1 MSKKLKENPTS
12 LDFVS
17 LQVRDISLSKKF
29 YHDNLGFRVED
40 ETRPDAVVFSTGM
53 GAIFAIRKPLV
64 DLNQVSQV
72 GFGIGL
78 WFYLPDVK
86 DIFENAKET
95 GIRIIQPPTMGPF
108 GEMLILAD
116 PDGYVITLHT
126 KQ

>member
-1 MSKKLKENPTS
+1 MSKKLMENRTS

-17 LQVRDISLSKKF
+17 LQVRDMPLSKKF
-29 YHDNLGFRVED
+29 YQDILGFRVED

-53 GAIFAIRKPLV
+53 GAIFAIRKPLA
-64 DLNQVSQV
+64 DLNQVSHL
-72 GFGIGL
+72 GFGVGL

-86 DIFENAKET
+86 DIFESAKKT
-95 GIRIIQPPTMGPF
+95 GIRVIQPLTMGPF

-116 PDGYVITLHT
+116 PDGYAITLHT